1 MRIRARLAVLTGALG
16 AAVLASVA
24 LAQAPG
30 IKRNLLQ
37 RVDVTGPELKECVL
51 GTAEMGPGGTT
62 GRHIHHGF
70 EVGVVTE
77 GEGELLVDGEAPRK
91 VKAGDSYRIAAGVP
105 HEAKNTGA
113 GTFKVVAT
121 WVVEKGKPLAEPV
134 K

>member
-1 MRIRARLAVLTGALG
+1 MRIGWRSGFA
-16 AAVLASVA
+16 AAVLALAGAAA

-37 RVDVTGPELKECVL
+37 RVDVEGHDAKECVM
-51 GTAEMGPGGTT
+51 GTAELSPGGTT

-70 EVGVVTE
+70 EIGYVLE
-77 GEGELLVDGEAPRK
+77 GETDLLVDGEPPRK
-91 VKAGDSYRIAAGVP
+91 IRAGDSYRIEARRP
-105 HEAKNTGA
+105 HEARNG
-113 GTFKVVAT
+113 GTAPARLVAT

>member
-1 MRIRARLAVLTGALG
+1 MRKRARWAVFGLVG
-16 AAVLASVA
+16 AVLASVA

-30 IKRNLLQ
+30 IKRSVLQ
-37 RVDVTGPELKECVL
+37 RVDVTGPEQKECVL

-77 GEGELLVDGEAPRK
+77 GEGEFLVDGQAPRK
-91 VKAGDSYRIAAGVP
+91 VKAGDSYRIEARVP
-105 HEAKNTGA
+105 HEAKNAGG